1 MKRWDL
7 ALLGAAVVCGGGFL
21 ASLDHLWPVAN
32 LDLEMSPKKLY
43 AIAEDH
49 ESLVESK
56 LRDWDWSNQVSLD
69 EPALAWLE
77 RTRGPFEVRRF
88 LRSGLPVYV
97 HEIQFKRRGLP
108 ESITFWIHPETGLVG
123 WRRTLEDDAPGD
135 RIDSAAAIALAS
147 AAVREHL
154 GIDLS
159 QWELKQHETRFLS
172 ERTDNAFVFER
183 AAEPGSNVRERL
195 TLDVAGSL
203 VSEVHRIVI
212 VPPSYLREDRKA
224 HYPELFTQTIA
235 LAIFASMGVM
245 AFLYKLW
252 GLKRGLV
259 GLRTPLVG
267 SGVILACLAIS
278 RLLREHRLFE
288 LWDPMGPR
296 WMAAVRV
303 LLTGAVNDLLPAI
316 MVFSFLA
323 ASDALDREAPRHR
336 GIALRNFLELRW
348 IHVDVGHASLRGFLL
363 GWIAGGVLAGS
374 SWLLSH
380 LDGSLIE
387 LQPRGLF
394 FHSINS
400 LHPTLLLGFF
410 FLQIALVEELGY
422 RHFAGN
428 GLLRIH
434 GGRIVAALLPAL
446 VYGAVHAGLDFLPPA
461 EPWWAR
467 LIPITLVGFLWGL
480 AFIRWDA
487 LTVVLSHWACDLF
500 LFNRVRLQSED
511 PWIRLSAVACIA
523 LPLLPAAVSLGFRLW
538 ERFKH
543 KDDPET
549 WADDPDFDG
558 YDPGTDPG
566 LPTQETEN
574 DGDSTDSVTDR
585 NRK

>member
-21 ASLDHLWPVAN
+21 ASLDHLWPVAD
-32 LDLEMSPKKLY
+32 LDLEMAPRKLY

-49 ESLVESK
+49 QSLVESK

-69 EPALAWLE
+69 ERALSWLE
-77 RTRGPFEVRRF
+77 RTRGPYEVRRF
-88 LRSGLPVYV
+88 LRSGLPVYL
-97 HEIQFKRRGLP
+97 HEIQFKRRGVP
-108 ESITFWIHPETGLVG
+108 ETITFWIHPETGLAG
-123 WRRTLEDDAPGD
+123 WSRTLEDDAPGD
-135 RIDSAAAIALAS
+135 RIDSSAALGVAS
-147 AAVREHL
+147 ALVREHL
-154 GIDLS
+154 AIDLS
-159 QWELKQHETRFLS
+159 QWELKRHESRFLS

-183 AAEPGSNVRERL
+183 AVEPGSNVRERL
-195 TLDVAGSL
+195 TLEVAGRL
-203 VSEVHRIVI
+203 VREVHRIVV
-212 VPPSYLREDRKA
+212 VPPSYLREDRKS
-224 HYPELFTQTIA
+224 HYPELFTQSIA

-245 AFLYKLW
+245 AFLYKIW

-296 WMAAVRV
+296 WMAAIRV
-303 LLTGAVNDLLPAI
+303 LLTGAINDLLPAI

-336 GIALRNFLELRW
+336 GIALRNFLMLRW
-348 IHVDVGHASLRGFLL
+348 IHVDVGHASMRGFLL
-363 GWIAGGVLAGS
+363 GWIAGGVLALS
-374 SWLLSH
+374 SWLLSRM
-380 LDGSLIE
+380 DGSLIE
-387 LQPRGLF
+387 LQPRGFF
-394 FHSINS
+394 FHGINS
-400 LHPTLLLGFF
+400 FHPTLLLGFF

-434 GGRIVAALLPAL
+434 GGRIVAALVPAL

-461 EPWWAR
+461 QPWWAR
-467 LIPITLVGFLWGL
+467 IIPITLVGFMWGL

-511 PWIRLSAVACIA
+511 PWVRLSAVACIA
-523 LPLLPAAVSLGFRLW
+523 LPLLPAAVSVGYRLW
-538 ERFKH
+538 ERFNH
-543 KDDPET
+543 KDDPES
-549 WADDPDFDG
+549 WAEDPDFEG

-566 LPTQETEN
+566 LPEGEGGE
-574 DGDSTDSVTDR
+574 DSSTDSVRTGDR
-585 NRK
+585 K

>member
-21 ASLDHLWPVAN
+21 ASLDRLWPVAA
-32 LDLEMSPKKLY
+32 LDLEIAPEQLH

-49 ESLVESK
+49 QGLVQAK
-56 LRDWDWSNQVSLD
+56 LRDWDWSSQLSLD

-77 RTRGPFEVRRF
+77 RSRGPYDLRRL
-88 LRSGLPVYV
+88 LRAGLPVYQ
-97 HEIQFKRRGLP
+97 HEIEFKRRGIP
-108 ESITFWIHPETGLVG
+108 DAITFWIHPQTGLVG
-123 WRRTLEDDAPGD
+123 WRRTVEDDDPGD
-135 RIDSAAAIALAS
+135 RIDSAMAIALGR
-147 AAVREHL
+147 AAVQEHL
-154 GIDLS
+154 GLDLS
-159 QWELKQHETRFLS
+159 DWELRRHEQRTLPD
-172 ERTDNAFVFER
+172 RTDNAFVFER
-183 AAEPGSNVRERL
+183 AVEPGSNVRQRL
-195 TLDVAGSL
+195 TIQLAGSM
-203 VSEVHRIVI
+203 VREAYSTVV
-212 VPPSYLREDRKA
+212 VPPAYLRADRGN
-224 HYPELFTQTIA
+224 HYPELFTQAIA
-235 LAIFASMGVM
+235 LALFASMGVA

-267 SGVILACLAIS
+267 SAVVLVCLAAS

-303 LLTGAVNDLLPAI
+303 LLTGAVSDLLPAI

-348 IHVDVGHASLRGFLL
+348 RHVDVGHASLRGFLL
-363 GWIAGGVLAGS
+363 GWIAGGVLALA
-374 SWLLSH
+374 SWMLSH
-380 LDGSLIE
+380 LDGALVE
-387 LQPRGLF
+387 MQPRGF
-394 FHSINS
+394 FFFSINS
-400 LHPTLLLGFF
+400 LHPTLLLGVF

-428 GLLRIH
+428 GLLKVH
-434 GGRIVAALLPAL
+434 GGRIVAALVPAL
-446 VYGAVHAGLDFLPPA
+446 IYGAVHAGLNFLPPA
-461 EPWWAR
+461 QPWWAR

-511 PWIRLSAVACIA
+511 PWTRLSAVACIA
-523 LPLLPAAVSLGFRLW
+523 LPLLPAAVSVVYRLW
-538 ERFKH
+538 ERFNH

-558 YDPGTDPG
+558 FDPGTDPG
-566 LPTQETEN
+566 LPADDDVPDEESRSE
-574 DGDSTDSVTDR
+574 GAAR
-585 NRK
+585 